1 MHEINS
7 SNNTEWGR
15 DPIAY
20 SSGSKGVQMLFRA
33 PLLQTPRA
41 LLTFTPNIVD
51 PQLPQSVGN
60 LAKIQ
65 GDINSQEEIEILSK
79 DLTNHYKNMSG
90 GLLSKISRGLS
101 RAGIKDPEEA
111 QQYRAFRDEQ
121 IALKSALKESGVSEH
136 DAEEVVKLHL
146 GEKNYSE
153 RVKKQTAR
161 AIAKINREKK
171 RLSGGTIVNTKEE
184 DDYSEGVDQNEANP
198 DSYTTDELLEMRK
211 AALAN
216 RKRG

>member
-1 MHEINS
+1 
-7 SNNTEWGR
+7 
-15 DPIAY
+15 
-20 SSGSKGVQMLFRA
+20 MLFRA